1 MAPRPISC
9 LVGVSL
15 GARPH
20 RLDCAFSRGSTER
33 HPYFEVTTM
42 RRVKYFVA
50 NSLDNFIARPDG
62 GVEWLF
68 NDGTDYGMAEFFRS
82 IDCML
87 LGRKTYEAALGHSQ
101 PQRKSRKPKK
111 KASVTGG
118 MKSYVFSRT
127 LKAGP
132 EDDFTVVSE
141 NAGAFVR
148 KLKSEAGKDIWLM
161 GGGELAGSLLTE
173 GVVDQLSLNIHP
185 VLLGKGIPLFAG
197 LTIEV
202 TLELIASKAHKNGC
216 VQVDYLVKP

>member
-1 MAPRPISC
+1 
-9 LVGVSL
+9 
-15 GARPH
+15 
-20 RLDCAFSRGSTER
+20 
-33 HPYFEVTTM
+33 M
-42 RRVKYFVA
+42 RKVKYFVA

-87 LGRKTYEAALGHSQ
+87 LGRKTYEVAIGHNQ
-101 PQRKSRKPKK
+101 PQRKSRTAKK
-111 KASVTGG
+111 KASFSGG
-118 MKSYVFSRT
+118 MQSFVFSRT

-132 EDDFTVVSE
+132 ADDFKVVSE

-148 KLKSEAGKDIWLM
+148 QLKSEPGKDIWLM

-173 GVVDQLSLNIHP
+173 GVVDELRLNIHP
-185 VLLGKGIPLFAG
+185 VLLGQGIPLFHG
-197 LTIEV
+197 LTNKV
-202 TLELIASKAHKNGC
+202 ALELIASKPHKNGC

>member
-1 MAPRPISC
+1 
-9 LVGVSL
+9 
-15 GARPH
+15 
-20 RLDCAFSRGSTER
+20 
-33 HPYFEVTTM
+33 M
-42 RRVKYFVA
+42 RKVKYFVA

-82 IDCML
+82 IDCVL
-87 LGRKTYEAALGHSQ
+87 LGRKTYEVAMGHNQ

-111 KASVTGG
+111 KASSSGD

-185 VLLGKGIPLFAG
+185 LLLGQGIPLYQGVA
-197 LTIEV
+197 LQLN
-202 TLELIASKAHKNGC
+202 LELLSTKAHQNGC
-216 VQVDYLVKP
+216 VQVEYRVKP